1 MMSSIVASYYVY
13 ALKDPR
19 TNPVLPFY
27 IGKGTGNR
35 AWEHTINVD
44 ETKKGQRIRQI
55 MDDGYEVVTTKMA
68 DGLTEEQA
76 LRLEAELIS
85 AFGTE
90 ATGGFLTNTVTPSGR
105 VKRMRRDL
113 RVPSGVAEKASIGL
127 SLLKNAI
134 VELAKANIDG
144 VTNADCAKALGL
156 QSNYRGGAKDYL
168 SFSVLGLVLEE
179 GRLRRDDKVIKGR
192 HVSVLK

>member
-1 MMSSIVASYYVY
+1 MMPSSVASYYVY

-44 ETKKGQRIRQI
+44 ETRKGQRIRQI
-55 MDDGYEVVTTKMA
+55 MDAGYEVVTTKMA
-68 DGLTEEQA
+68 DGLTEDQA
-76 LRLEAELIS
+76 LKLEAELIS

-105 VKRMRRDL
+105 VKRLRRDL
-113 RVPSGVAEKASIGL
+113 KVPSGVAEKASIGL
-127 SLLKNAI
+127 SLLKDAV
-134 VELAKANIDG
+134 VELAKANVDG

-168 SFSVLGLVLEE
+168 SFSILGLLLEE
-179 GRLRRDDKVIKGR
+179 GRLKREDERSKGR

>member
-1 MMSSIVASYYVY
+1 MPSSVASYYVY

-44 ETKKGQRIRQI
+44 ETRKGQRIRQI
-55 MDDGYEVVTTKMA
+55 MDAGYEVVTTKMA
-68 DGLTEEQA
+68 DGLTEDQA
-76 LRLEAELIS
+76 LKLEAELIS

-105 VKRMRRDL
+105 VKRLRRDL
-113 RVPSGVAEKASIGL
+113 KVPSGVAEKASIGL
-127 SLLKNAI
+127 SLLKDAV
-134 VELAKANIDG
+134 VELAKANVDG

-168 SFSVLGLVLEE
+168 SFSILGLLLEE
-179 GRLRRDDKVIKGR
+179 GRLKREDERSKGR

>member
-1 MMSSIVASYYVY
+1 MNDQVNSYYVY

-19 TNPVLPFY
+19 SNPVLPFY

-35 AWEHTINVD
+35 AWEHTIQVD
-44 ETKKGQRIRQI
+44 KTNKGLRIRDI
-55 MDDGYEVVTTKMA
+55 MAAGYEVVTTKLA
-68 DGLTEEQA
+68 DGLTEGQA
-76 LRLEAELIS
+76 LKLEAELIS

-90 ATGGFLTNTVTPSGR
+90 ATGGFLTNTVTPRGKGQTR
-105 VKRMRRDL
+105 LRKDL
-113 RVPSGVAEKASIGL
+113 KVPSGVYEKATIGL
-127 SLLKNAI
+127 DLLKEAI
-134 VELAKANIDG
+134 VELAKANADG

-168 SFSVLGLVLEE
+168 SFSVLGLLLEQ
-179 GRLRRDDKVIKGR
+179 GRLKRDDSVARRK

>member
-1 MMSSIVASYYVY
+1 MSTGNVASYYVY

-44 ETKKGQRIRQI
+44 ETRKGLRIREI
-55 MDDGYEVVTTKMA
+55 MDAGFEVVTTKMA

-76 LRLEAELIS
+76 LKLEAELIA

-90 ATGGFLTNTVTPSGR
+90 DTGGFLTNTVTPSGR
-105 VKRMRRDL
+105 VRRLRKDL
-113 RVPSGVAEKASIGL
+113 KVPSGVAEKASIGL
-127 SLLKNAI
+127 DLIKDAI
-134 VELAKANIDG
+134 VELAKANVDG

-168 SFSVLGLVLEE
+168 SFSVLGLLLEE
-179 GRLRRDDKVIKGR
+179 GRLKRDDEKAKRR

>member
-1 MMSSIVASYYVY
+1 MRDNNLPSYYVY

-44 ETKKGQRIRQI
+44 ETRKGQRIREI
-55 MDDGYEVVTTKMA
+55 MNAGYEVVTTKMA
-68 DGLTEEQA
+68 DGLTEGQA
-76 LRLEAELIS
+76 LKLEAELIS

-90 ATGGFLTNTVTPSGR
+90 ATGGFLTNAVTPTGR
-105 VKRMRRDL
+105 IKRLRPDL
-113 RVPSGVAEKASIGL
+113 KVPSGVAEKASIGL
-127 SLLKNAI
+127 GLIKEAV
-134 VELAKANIDG
+134 VELAKSNLDG

-168 SFSVLGLVLEE
+168 SFSVLGLLLEE
-179 GRLRRDDKVIKGR
+179 GRLKRDDTKAQGR